1 MFNQINPSDSP
12 KPPGAFSWGLDLQ
25 SPRRLVFVSGQIGVD
40 ADGRVGESFIEQC
53 RMTWRNV
60 GNVLRDAHL
69 SPVDIVGTGIFIAR
83 QVIMTDELKA
93 EFNAIRAEFLCG
105 RRPSSTMIY
114 VHALMDPSWL
124 IEIDAI
130 AAQ

>member
-1 MFNQINPSDSP
+1 MFDQINPSDSP
-12 KPPGAFSWGLDLQ
+12 KPPGAFSWGLDLR

-40 ADGRVGESFIEQC
+40 ADGRVGASFIEQC
-53 RMTWRNV
+53 RMTWCNV
-60 GNVLRDAHL
+60 GNVLSDADL
-69 SPVDIVGTGIFIAR
+69 SPVDIVRTGIFIAR

-93 EFNAIRAEFLCG
+93 EFNAIRTEFLGG

-114 VHALMDPSWL
+114 VHALMDPRWL